1 MQPHR
6 LLERIE
12 ASEGLERAAAPV
24 AQAAGRALPPGPL
37 KDALSGT
44 WLGHALHPVLTDVP
58 IGTWVSAAILDL
70 FGGAGT
76 RDAARKLVGAGLL
89 AAVPTAVTGLA
100 DWSDTQGRDNRTG
113 VAHASANTLA
123 LAAYGASYAAR
134 RAGRHRL
141 GVALGFAGGAI
152 ASAGAYLGGHLSLAR
167 GVGVDQATFEAPPGE
182 WTRVADEA
190 DLADGRPHHVHVSGT
205 GVVLVRSGDR
215 VHALVSRCS
224 HLGGPL
230 DEGDVDGGTVTCPWH
245 GSVFRLDDG
254 AVVRGPARAP
264 QPVLD
269 ARVRDGGVEVRAP
282 G

>member
-1 MQPHR
+1 MPPYR
-6 LLERIE
+6 VFERIE
-12 ASEGLERAAAPV
+12 GAEPLERAAKPLAR
-24 AQAAGRALPPGPL
+24 AAGRALPPGPV

-58 IGTWVSAAILDL
+58 IGTWVSAAILDV
-70 FGGAGT
+70 FGGDGT

-89 AAVPTAVTGLA
+89 AAVPTALTGLS

-113 VAHASANTLA
+113 VAHAAANTLA
-123 LAAYGASYAAR
+123 LTAYGASYAAR

-141 GVALGFAGGAI
+141 GVALGLAGGAI

-167 GVGVDQATFEAPPGE
+167 GVGVDQATFEAPPSE

-190 DLADGRPHHVHVSGT
+190 DLDDGRPHHVHVSGT
-205 GVVLVRSGDR
+205 GVFLVRSGGR
-215 VHALVSRCS
+215 VHALVNRCS

-230 DEGDVDGGTVTCPWH
+230 HEGDFDGETVTCPWH
-245 GSVFRLDDG
+245 ASAFRVADG

-264 QPVLD
+264 QPVLE
-269 ARVRDGGVEVRAP
+269 ARVRDGGIEVRAR